1 MVQFTENHEKPEKS
15 KKVSLI
21 LCTALQTIGWILLFN
36 TACFF
41 IMTLTRAEL
50 GTIENKQGL
59 EIVINL
65 ICYWFALDFLILGV
79 SVIIFG
85 QLARFVIQ
93 QISRPG
99 FLLRWGSKI
108 LIAAALLVVFWAI
121 CIYNIYKPLLP
132 KNMIFIAL
140 LLFSVAVAIKTG
152 VLILLAQI
160 LKRILPII
168 EESKVLV

>member
-1 MVQFTENHEKPEKS
+1 MVQFIENQEKPEKS

-21 LCTALQTIGWILLFN
+21 LCTILQTIGWILLFN

-41 IMTLTRAEL
+41 IMTLTSEEL
-50 GTIENKQGL
+50 GTIENKQGV
-59 EIVINL
+59 EIIINL

-79 SVIIFG
+79 SVIVFG

-99 FLLRWGSKI
+99 LLLRWGNKI

-121 CIYNIYKPLLP
+121 CIYIIYKPLLP
-132 KNMIFIAL
+132 ENMVFIAI
-140 LLFSVAVAIKTG
+140 LLFSAAVAIKTG

-168 EESKVLV
+168 EESKALV